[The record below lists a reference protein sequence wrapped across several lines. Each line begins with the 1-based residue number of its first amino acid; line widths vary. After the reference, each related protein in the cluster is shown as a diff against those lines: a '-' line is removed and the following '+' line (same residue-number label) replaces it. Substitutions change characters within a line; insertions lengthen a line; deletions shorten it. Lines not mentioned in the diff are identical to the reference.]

1 MNAAAG
7 VVWPFSDIAVAPMP
21 LLESASSAR

>member
-7 VVWPFSDIAVAPMP
+7 VVWPFSDIALPPLP
-21 LLESASSAR
+21 LLETASSAR